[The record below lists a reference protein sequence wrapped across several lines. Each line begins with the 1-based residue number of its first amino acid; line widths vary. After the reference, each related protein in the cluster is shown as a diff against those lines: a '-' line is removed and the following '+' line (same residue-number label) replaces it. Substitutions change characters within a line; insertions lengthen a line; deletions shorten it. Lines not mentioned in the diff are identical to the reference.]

1 MARRNRICLVFGLVL
16 GTYMCMQK
24 VANSRDK
31 GGGGGGGD
39 HGGFRPN
46 LQLPSSA
53 SSPMLFRLDRE
64 REMSAM
70 VSALTHVVSGG
81 GGTGNSTISSDSA
94 SGGSWTS
101 SISTSCG
108 IKRRREEHLDG
119 ALHASSLSSTI
130 CGDHLS
136 HQESSLSSSTG
147 KFLHI

>member
-1 MARRNRICLVFGLVL
+1 MARRNRLCLVIGLVL

-31 GGGGGGGD
+31 GEGGGGGGD

-81 GGTGNSTISSDSA
+81 GGTSNSAVSA

-101 SISTSCG
+101 STSTSCG

-130 CGDHLS
+130 CGDHFS
-136 HQESSLSSSTG
+136 HQVSSLSSSTG